1 MNQIQGRDG
10 HFLKPIKQGS
20 QTIHPCPSPLKRQ
33 NTCPA
38 DLSHATHAEILVTPN
53 KCTKN
58 AGDADNGKSPLVSSG
73 KCSRGKRFAFQKE
86 NDLSAIREESGSK
99 LKSSAGK
106 RDKFDSSAKKRRFCD
121 TNAPRKGLQVK
132 RVL

>member
-1 MNQIQGRDG
+1 M
-10 HFLKPIKQGS
+10 KPIKQQSS
-20 QTIHPCPSPLKRQ
+20 QGLCPSPSPLKRQ

-38 DLSHATHAEILVTPN
+38 DLSNTNHGEILVTPN
-53 KCTKN
+53 KMIKMT
-58 AGDADNGKSPLVSSG
+58 GDGDNGKSPLISSG

-86 NDLSAIREESGSK
+86 NDLSAIQEESSGK
-99 LKSSAGK
+99 YRSSASK
-106 RDKFDSSAKKRRFCD
+106 RDRFDSSSKKRRFCD